1 MTIPKRFDEVLEEQL
16 LEQRQA
22 GLLGD
27 LGAVG
32 ATALAVGELGLNPV
46 ADAAAVG
53 ADAAAIGGGIAD
65 AADAAAGGMKAV
77 RGLGTAFNS
86 VNQNNSQTQQQQ
98 QQTPQQIPQQDQTPQ
113 FSMNPFQVSA
123 SLVGDVVKDT
133 TNLMTTGNPTGKA
146 DPISNFVDKIDDSG
160 KGAPDAVAASGTTAS
175 FKVISFYDGTP
186 VSTMPL
192 SFDQDSVAAPATP
205 LTVPMPEFPVKPS
218 KNPPHTPEISLKHK
232 NVKRTLTYE
241 KAQTETEPKRE
252 ETDTEKGAVDSVSKQ
267 PRMPQGTGHQF
278 NFEISVPEHIV
289 EFRHPGNPARSASAS
304 DDLRVIR
311 LIEDDMIHT
320 ASLRCDGCGY
330 VNDPGVKSCAA
341 CNKPKMSRRCPG
353 CGSINEITNKNCEA
367 CNRYLDGKITTWE

>member
-27 LGAVG
+27 LGAIG

-77 RGLGTAFNS
+77 RGLGSAFNS
-86 VNQNNSQTQQQQ
+86 VNQNNNQTQQQ
-98 QQTPQQIPQQDQTPQ
+98 QQTPQQQQPQ
-113 FSMNPFQVSA
+113 FSMNPFQTTA

-133 TNLMTTGNPTGKA
+133 TNLMTTGNPTGKS
-146 DPISNFVDKIDDSG
+146 DPVSSFVDKLDDSG
-160 KGAPDAVAASGTTAS
+160 HGAPDAVAASGTTAS

-186 VSTMPL
+186 GETMPL
-192 SFDQDSVAAPATP
+192 SFEQDSVAAPATP
-205 LTVPMPEFPVKPS
+205 LTVPMPEFPVKLP

-241 KAQTETEPKRE
+241 KTRTETEPKLE
-252 ETDTEKGAVDSVSKQ
+252 EPKKETGAVDSVSKQ
-267 PRMPQGTGHQF
+267 PRMPKSTGHQF

-289 EFRHPGNPARSASAS
+289 EFHHPGNPARNASAN

-311 LIEDDMIHT
+311 LIEDFFQEPRI
-320 ASLRCDGCGY
+320 
-330 VNDPGVKSCAA
+330 
-341 CNKPKMSRRCPG
+341 NK
-353 CGSINEITNKNCEA
+353 T
-367 CNRYLDGKITTWE
+367 TTWE